1 MLTPGAHDPARF
13 SSCDEGVY
21 RSYTTEEQ
29 GGKHPGDAIFLLFS
43 IDSAIAF

>member
-13 SSCDEGVY
+13 PSCDEGVY
-21 RSYTTEEQ
+21 RLYTIEEQ

-43 IDSAIAF
+43 VENVIVF